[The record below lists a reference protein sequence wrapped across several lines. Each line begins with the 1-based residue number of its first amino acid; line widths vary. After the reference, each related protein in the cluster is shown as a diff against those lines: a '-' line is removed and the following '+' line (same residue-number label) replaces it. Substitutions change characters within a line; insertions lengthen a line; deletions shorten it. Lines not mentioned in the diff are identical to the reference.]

1 VLRQTQAGDWE
12 AGYVGEDGW
21 ELGGGDAEPLGEG
34 CGVLDTASGGAQR
47 PFEPESSGPLRTG
60 VGKVTYI
67 LPPLAPPPM
76 TMWWEPQ
83 AWSEPVGVGLEGVAC
98 SLAWSLSARFFP
110 PIPGYWQ
117 PVSFRLS

>member
-1 VLRQTQAGDWE
+1 MLGKM
-12 AGYVGEDGW
+12 VGSW
-21 ELGGGDAEPLGEG
+21 AEVTPNHWARVAAYWTLP
-34 CGVLDTASGGAQR
+34 VVGAQR